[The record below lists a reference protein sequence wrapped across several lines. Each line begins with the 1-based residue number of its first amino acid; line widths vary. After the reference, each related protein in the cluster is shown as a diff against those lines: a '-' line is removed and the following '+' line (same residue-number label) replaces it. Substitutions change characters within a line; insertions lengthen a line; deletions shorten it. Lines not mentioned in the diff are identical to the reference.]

1 MPVQA
6 DFDAQQPLFAPET
19 APGADLVVEHSV
31 LVEQHSLLAPTAPG
45 ADLADEH
52 SVLVEQHSLFAPT
65 APGAAF
71 EAEHSVFDEQHSL
84 LPLTAPG
91 AVLWVLLQ
99 AVRRAATERA
109 ARVVKRF
116 MIS

>member
-1 MPVQA
+1 LPVQA

-19 APGADLVVEHSV
+19 APGADLAE
-31 LVEQHSLLAPTAPG
+31 
-45 ADLADEH
+45 EH